1 MRTEPIQDLFQ
12 FELGNCPPEA
22 YQGEPVV
29 NPYWKRKQY
38 EDDHKDSGGSDF
50 IGVTLPTELRPSQ
63 LIPDSNSAEIDSKLI
78 ADVGPSLDFAETT
91 FSLADLGSWS

>member
-1 MRTEPIQDLFQ
+1 MKTEPIVDLFQ
-12 FELGNCPPEA
+12 FELGDCPPKQ

-38 EDDHKDSGGSDF
+38 DDSHKDPGGF

-63 LIPDSNSAEIDSKLI
+63 PTPDSNSAEIDSKSI
-78 ADVGPSLDFAETT
+78 ADAGPFLDFTETT
-91 FSLADLGSWS
+91 FPLADLGSWG